1 MQMVNRVGMISS
13 REEVSGTLAAW
24 LRQPRPGSPKL
35 NAPAPLAL
43 FLCRSNATLSIMAEA
58 LLRHLAQE
66 RVRAGSAGDSAV
78 AYVSPYALECLAAHG
93 IATEGL
99 HSKAWGE
106 FFGRN
111 SPPLRFLIALC
122 DVNAAKAHWHED
134 TLIARWNMPDP
145 GAVVGSDIDIRLAF
159 EEAFGTLQ
167 TRIQKFLALPLGT
180 LNAPALAR
188 ELYRIGEAW

>member
-1 MQMVNRVGMISS
+1 MGMTSS
-13 REEVSGTLAAW
+13 RDETSRALAAW
-24 LRQPRPGSPKL
+24 LRQPRAGSPTQS
-35 NAPAPLAL
+35 APAPLVL

-66 RVRAGSAGDSAV
+66 RVRAASAGDSA
-78 AYVSPYALECLAAHG
+78 AAEVSPYALECLRAHG

-99 HSKAWGE
+99 RSKAWGE

-111 SPPLRFLIALC
+111 SPPIRFLIALC
-122 DVNAAKAHWHED
+122 DVYAAKANWHED
-134 TLIARWNMPDP
+134 TLIVRWNMPDP
-145 GAVVGSDIDIRLAF
+145 AAVVGSDIDIRVAF

-180 LNAPALAR
+180 LNAPTLAQ
-188 ELYRIGEAW
+188 ELHRIGEAW